1 MIVCENCGASARE
14 RDSYCST
21 CGHPL
26 KRPRDSALDR
36 QPNTPGPAAPE
47 PKPAP
52 GGWVP
57 PRSFAPEASLEAT
70 PGPPAGSA
78 AALATSK
85 PEPATATHEP
95 ASSLEPALAPEAP
108 TSAPERA
115 PSAEPPLAPVSEPAP
130 PPEPAT
136 EPAPAP
142 APEEAPTATPGR
154 QYASRFDPAVAYPT
168 TEAVCSQ
175 CGTRHP
181 GAGRFCQ
188 RCGAQLSDGGAETN
202 QWGRADQN
210 QQRPPPPYDATR
222 PWSSR
227 PAATPSRPSTRWAR
241 TAATALVGAVV
252 LGTLLSYVV
261 VPGFRTRI
269 NYGVNSMV
277 KATDRLLGIG
287 VPAVV
292 RPVKAEATSA
302 VPGHPPSNLID
313 LISDDY
319 WAADTS
325 TDRQLL
331 IRITFSSPTDID
343 DLLVTTGA
351 GPDYANLAR
360 PKDVQLTYSDGTT
373 ENLTLQDDPKPTRYE
388 VHGSQIRSVD
398 IRILSVYP
406 VRQNSQVAIA
416 EIEFFRLS

>member
-1 MIVCENCGASARE
+1 M
-14 RDSYCST
+14 
-21 CGHPL
+21 
-26 KRPRDSALDR
+26 
-36 QPNTPGPAAPE
+36 
-47 PKPAP
+47 
-52 GGWVP
+52 
-57 PRSFAPEASLEAT
+57 
-70 PGPPAGSA
+70 
-78 AALATSK
+78 
-85 PEPATATHEP
+85 
-95 ASSLEPALAPEAP
+95 
-108 TSAPERA
+108 
-115 PSAEPPLAPVSEPAP
+115 
-130 PPEPAT
+130 
-136 EPAPAP
+136 
-142 APEEAPTATPGR
+142 
-154 QYASRFDPAVAYPT
+154 
-168 TEAVCSQ
+168 
-175 CGTRHP
+175 
-181 GAGRFCQ
+181 
-188 RCGAQLSDGGAETN
+188 N
-202 QWGRADQN
+202 QWDRADLI
-210 QQRPPPPYDATR
+210 QQRPPSPYDATR

-227 PAATPSRPSTRWAR
+227 PAAPPSRPPRRWAR

-252 LGTLLSYVV
+252 LSTLLSYVV

-287 VPAVV
+287 VPTAV

-325 TDRQLL
+325 TDRQPL
-331 IRITFSSPTDID
+331 IRISFSSPTDVD

-388 VHGSQIRSVD
+388 LHGSQIRSVD

-406 VRQNSQVAIA
+406 VRQSSQVAIA
-416 EIEFFRLS
+416 EIEFFRLG